1 MRRGRRLASSFGRD
15 NGAVSLKDKVAVV
28 TGGGSGIGEACCVRL
43 AAEGARVAALDI
55 DEEAASLTARL
66 AGDGLAVVADVSD
79 SSAVDAALGLIEGE
93 LGPVDVWVNNA
104 GISGGAHSDR
114 VNPRAEQQ
122 LAEMAEGKVTT
133 ALDAL
138 TRLEDEEWRRMLSV
152 HLDGTFY
159 GTRAAARS
167 MAARGAGSIINMASI
182 CGIEGCTG
190 HPHYSAAKGGILA
203 FTRAV
208 AKELIVQGVR
218 VNAIA
223 PGFVET
229 PLVTG
234 SLTAPLVAAVVMGTP
249 QGRLG
254 RPEEVA
260 ATVAFLA
267 GEDAGF
273 FVGETVSPSGGFVT
287 V

>member
-1 MRRGRRLASSFGRD
+1 M
-15 NGAVSLKDKVAVV
+15 SLSGKVAAV
-28 TGGGSGIGEACCVRL
+28 TGGGSGIGEATCVRL
-43 AAEGARVAALDI
+43 VADGARVAVIDI
-55 DEEAASLTARL
+55 DASAAGLTAKL

-79 SSAVDAALGLIEGE
+79 SAAVDAALEQVEAE

-122 LAEMAEGKVTT
+122 LAELAAGEVTT

-138 TRLEDEEWRRMLSV
+138 VRISDEEWATMLAV

-167 MAARGAGSIINMASI
+167 MVARGTGVIVNVASI

-203 FTRAV
+203 FTRSV
-208 AKELIVQGVR
+208 AKELIQQGVR

-223 PGFVET
+223 PGFVDT
-229 PLVTG
+229 QLVSG
-234 SLTAPLVAAVVMGTP
+234 SLTEPLVGAVVMGTP

-254 RPEEVA
+254 HPEEIA
-260 ATVAFLA
+260 ATISFLA
-267 GEDAGF
+267 GDDSSF
-273 FVGETVSPSGGFVT
+273 FVGDTVSPSGGFVT